1 MFGLG
6 LPELV
11 VILVIAVLIFG
22 PKRLPEL
29 GQNVGKA
36 IREFKKSTEELKNDV
51 ANSTGL
57 DEKSRQELKDALNM
71 EDVRKNIEGVGK
83 DLQEAVTLEEPK
95 SEAGR
100 EEVQRKKKL
109 NLSAHCFNC
118 RQVRQ
123 RQDNAD

>member
-6 LPELV
+6 VPELV

-36 IREFKKSTEELKNDV
+36 IREFKKSTEELKNDI

-57 DEKSRQELKDALNM
+57 DEKSRQELKEALNAT
-71 EDVRKNIEGVGK
+71 DLRKGIEGIGQ
-83 DLQEAVTLEEPK
+83 DLKEAVSLEEPK
-95 SEAGR
+95 AQEPEQEAPSK
-100 EEVQRKKKL
+100 EEVK
-109 NLSAHCFNC
+109 S
-118 RQVRQ
+118 
-123 RQDNAD
+123 

>member
-6 LPELV
+6 VPELV

-36 IREFKKSTEELKNDV
+36 IREFKKSTEDLKNDV

-57 DEKSRQELKDALNM
+57 DEKSRQELKDALNL
-71 EDVRKNIEGVGK
+71 EDVRKDIEGVGQGLK
-83 DLQEAVTLEEPK
+83 EAVSLEEPEE
-95 SEAGR
+95 EAGKEEIPSK
-100 EEVQRKKKL
+100 EEVK
-109 NLSAHCFNC
+109 S
-118 RQVRQ
+118 
-123 RQDNAD
+123 